1 MRRLYDVTTGSGS
14 DRVFTSQFS
23 MALAHRRHKDFIKHY
38 AYWLPPA
45 LVALIL
51 TLVYLNPFIGDWY
64 RLDYTIFSLHGRPSS
79 MALGRSLFTLANF
92 VFYQA
97 AHAVFGL
104 RPEHAYLLFKGMVV
118 IQTPLAVVACWL
130 LARDLS
136 GSVRSAT
143 LAALMIACSPILVIY
158 GGQVMTE
165 IPSVLFT
172 AIALVV
178 HLRGIGQR
186 SSDAQPL
193 KDAQQAKESVWLIL
207 AGAALLGLGVNLR
220 ETVGLYSPWLVLAP
234 FVAGLGVNRRTFV
247 TIAASLAVFLVFAF
261 GPFAIW
267 YFAWPVFRLDWHTW
281 LSSMQSESER
291 HPISISN
298 LKPFLIYF
306 FMCAPLVTVGLPF
319 AFSKESRA
327 RGLTLQLLA
336 AAVGFFATVTL
347 FFNYSTTINWRYFLT
362 GLPGMAPLAGDFY
375 ARIQAHR
382 FGGERRGFVSA
393 VVGIA
398 FIGALMIVLVP
409 PAGNEYFNRLAQAKT
424 YDARLKLIPRDAVVI
439 AGAQTVAVQYWRGI
453 GLGEWDWIGVGAG
466 WPAGQLESKIDEH
479 LKAGRRVYLDADPRW
494 WLPCEWHLV
503 EVRELAAVET
513 HFHFQQVAPT
523 VYEIKPLD
531 DPSATAQPHLENL
544 LPENRPE
551 EVKKCFNSG

>member
-1 MRRLYDVTTGSGS
+1 MLSLRNSAEN
-14 DRVFTSQFS
+14 F
-23 MALAHRRHKDFIKHY
+23 RHQY
-38 AYWLPPA
+38 PYWLPPA

-51 TLVYLNPFIGDWY
+51 TLVYLNPFIGDWDG
-64 RLDYTIFSLHGRPSS
+64 LDYTIFSLHARPSS
-79 MALGRSLFTLANF
+79 MALGRSLFTLFNF
-92 VFYQA
+92 ALYRF
-97 AHAVFGL
+97 AHVIAGIQ
-104 RPEHAYLLFKGMVV
+104 PQHAYLLFKYAVV
-118 IQTPLAVVACWL
+118 IETPLAVIACWIF
-130 LARDLS
+130 ARDLT
-136 GSVRSAT
+136 GSAPAAT

-172 AIALVV
+172 ALALVV
-178 HLRGIGQR
+178 HLRGVRQR
-186 SSDAQPL
+186 RW
-193 KDAQQAKESVWLIL
+193 WLML

-220 ETVGLYSPWLVLAP
+220 ETVGLYAPWLVLAP
-234 FVAGLGVNRRTFV
+234 FVAAWGGSPTVREGVTQSGIDRG
-247 TIAASLAVFLVFAF
+247 TIAVIVSSLMIFLVVAF

-267 YFAWPVFRLDWHTW
+267 YEASPMFRLDWHTW

-319 AFSKESRA
+319 AAWKEWRE
-327 RGLTLQLLA
+327 RGFTLTLLA
-336 AAVGFFATVTL
+336 AVIGVFATAML

-362 GLPGMAPLAGDFY
+362 GLPAMAPLAGDFY
-375 ARIQAHR
+375 TRIQARR
-382 FGGERRGFVSA
+382 FRGERRGFITA

-398 FIGALMIVLVP
+398 LIGALMIVLVP

-453 GLGEWDWIGVGAG
+453 GLGDWDWIGVGAG

-479 LKAGRRVYLDADPRW
+479 LKVGRRVFLDADPRW

-503 EVRELAAVET
+503 EVRELAAVES
-513 HFHFQQVAPT
+513 HFHFKQIAPT
-523 VYEIKPLD
+523 IYEIRPLD
-531 DPSATAQPHLENL
+531 DSSANDHPHLENL
-544 LPENRPE
+544 LPEKRPE
-551 EVKKCFNSG
+551 EVKKCFDSG

>member
-1 MRRLYDVTTGSGS
+1 MLLNDDPRA
-14 DRVFTSQFS
+14 TSRTFWREYQ
-23 MALAHRRHKDFIKHY
+23 
-38 AYWLPPA
+38 YWLPPA

-51 TLVYLNPFIGDWY
+51 TFVYLNPFIGDWDG
-64 RLDYTIFSLHGRPSS
+64 LDYTIFSLHARPSS
-79 MALGRSLFTLANF
+79 MALGRSLFTLFNF
-92 VFYQA
+92 VLYKG
-97 AHAVFGL
+97 AHAIFGVG
-104 RPEHAYLLFKGMVV
+104 PEHAYLLFKFAVV

-130 LARDLS
+130 LARDLCL
-136 GSVRSAT
+136 SVRAAT
-143 LAALMIACSPILVIY
+143 LAALMISVSPILVIY

-165 IPSVLFT
+165 VPSVLFT

-178 HLRGIGQR
+178 HLRGIKQKR
-186 SSDAQPL
+186 
-193 KDAQQAKESVWLIL
+193 VWLIL

-220 ETVGLYSPWLVLAP
+220 ETVGLYSPWLVVAP
-234 FVAGLGVNRRTFV
+234 FVAGCKFDRK
-247 TIAASLAVFLVFAF
+247 TIATVAFSLIIFLIFAV

-267 YFAWPVFRLDWHTW
+267 FAASPVFRLDWHTW

-306 FMCAPLVTVGLPF
+306 FMSAPLITVALPF
-319 AFSKESRA
+319 AAWKEWRE
-327 RGLTLQLLA
+327 RGLTLSLTIAVIGLLA
-336 AAVGFFATVTL
+336 TVML

-362 GLPGMAPLAGDFY
+362 GVPAMAPLAGDFY
-375 ARIQAHR
+375 ARIQAKR
-382 FGGERRGFVSA
+382 FGSARRGFVTA
-393 VVGIA
+393 LVGIA

-479 LKAGRRVYLDADPRW
+479 LKAGRRVFLDADPRW
-494 WLPCEWHLV
+494 WLPCEWHLT
-503 EVRELAAVET
+503 EVTELAQIESR
-513 HFHFQQVAPT
+513 FHFKQIAPT
-523 VYEIKPLD
+523 VYEIRPLSD
-531 DPSATAQPHLENL
+531 QSATDHPHLENL
-544 LPENRPE
+544 LPEKRPE
-551 EVKKCFNSG
+551 EVNKCFNSG